1 MFQHTKPLYDLNE
14 GFELAGV
21 KRSHGFKEIKAGRL
35 KVIKNGKR
43 TLITAQAIDDYI
55 ALLEKETQEQAA

>member
-1 MFQHTKPLYDLNE
+1 MFQHTKPVYELNE
-14 GFELAGV
+14 GFELLRIG
-21 KRSHGFKEIKAGRL
+21 RSHGFKEIKVGRL